1 MSSTPTTRDSAWNPI
16 IDKRTGR
23 PKRISKQLAAALKLI
38 EDGAVASIQAAAT
51 RVGFHPSY
59 LYEALRKPHVQAF
72 LAQKKRQNLA
82 AAALRGSQRAL
93 ELVDS
98 PSEKTSIDAVRLV
111 LGIDGFHAD
120 AAPRVSVAVDI
131 RAGYVIDLSGGDR
144 AASAIEGEVVRDESR
159 RLAGPAAEAL
169 DPPGKR

>member
-1 MSSTPTTRDSAWNPI
+1 MTSTPTTRDGTWDPT

-98 PSEKTSIDAVRLV
+98 PSERTSIEATKLV

-131 RAGYVIDLSGGDR
+131 RAGYVIDLSQRPREPDT
-144 AASAIEGEVVRDESR
+144 IEGRG
-159 RLAGPAAEAL
+159 LAGPAAEAL
-169 DPPGKR
+169 DAPGKR